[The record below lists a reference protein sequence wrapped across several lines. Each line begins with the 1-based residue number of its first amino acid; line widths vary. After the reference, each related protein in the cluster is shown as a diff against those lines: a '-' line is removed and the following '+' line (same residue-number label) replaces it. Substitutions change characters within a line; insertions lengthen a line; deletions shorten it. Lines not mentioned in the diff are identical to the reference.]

1 MPEGMTVIAIDGPA
15 GAGKS
20 TVAKALAERLGL
32 AYLDTGAMYRGVTFA
47 ALRAGIDPDDVD
59 RVARLALD
67 LGLDIGVERVLVDG
81 QDATLEIRGPEVNRA
96 VSIVAANPEV
106 RSELRSRQVEWARK
120 HGGGVIEGRD
130 IGSVVFPD
138 AELKLFLTAATEV
151 RAQRRHKEVVDLAY
165 EEVAASI
172 AERDALD
179 QGRKHAPLT
188 ETDDAIV
195 IDTTG
200 RTVDD
205 IVAEILELLP

>member
-1 MPEGMTVIAIDGPA
+1 M
-15 GAGKS
+15 
-20 TVAKALAERLGL
+20 
-32 AYLDTGAMYRGVTFA
+32 
-47 ALRAGIDPDDVD
+47 
-59 RVARLALD
+59 
-67 LGLDIGVERVLVDG
+67 
-81 QDATLEIRGPEVNRA
+81 
-96 VSIVAANPEV
+96 
-106 RSELRSRQVEWARK
+106 
-120 HGGGVIEGRD
+120 
-130 IGSVVFPD
+130 VFPD

-179 QGRKHAPLT
+179 QGREHTPLT
-188 ETDDAIV
+188 ESDDAIV

>member
-1 MPEGMTVIAIDGPA
+1 MGLPFQEVVGLPRLVSA
-15 GAGKS
+15 GQVEVQES
-20 TVAKALAERLGL
+20 
-32 AYLDTGAMYRGVTFA
+32 TGACRSRTNA
-47 ALRAGIDPDDVD
+47 DDRLAPDPLD
-59 RVARLALD
+59 RVEGRD
-67 LGLDIGVERVLVDG
+67 
-81 QDATLEIRGPEVNRA
+81 
-96 VSIVAANPEV
+96 
-106 RSELRSRQVEWARK
+106 
-120 HGGGVIEGRD
+120 GVIEGRD

-205 IVAEILELLP
+205 IAAGELVQRLPRDVGDLPAQPLDRFWGEGRIDQPAQPQVIGRRDHGEAMLGGLTVILILGQGR